1 LLASEVAAI
10 KSIETSARNK
20 RKGDGGVEDL
30 GGLSSHNAD
39 GVIGVSALWRRQ
51 FYSWLERAYVGRF
64 AVLIRSF
71 EVRNYKGFRD
81 PQPVELAP
89 LTLLYGENSSG
100 KSALLRL
107 LPWIAESMMD
117 RRAGPT
123 LDGTVGREALFNDL
137 AHISSPRQPIEV
149 EVCWSDGRQARWAFR
164 GGTLPGTCEL
174 KRIELRGP
182 LGAWSLEDDGDGSW
196 RGEVPAV
203 TGLLPVVEEPRWV
216 REVGCSRDD
225 FRLDVQWLQGIRAAV
240 PRVEKGLAS
249 PPGAL
254 SPTGEGV
261 ARFLYHWDRVAR
273 SENET
278 RALAFVVVFFRKLGF
293 ELQAVDVA
301 PGFFRLDVAP
311 VGNPSATINLVDT
324 GEGLTQVLAPLVA
337 LARAAHGLGPRVVC
351 LEQPELHL
359 HTDAQRAL
367 AMSIA
372 DAAAAGAQILI
383 ETHSEV
389 LLAATQLAIAVRPCR
404 IPAAEVALYW
414 VERRGDPVSIARRVP
429 LDDRGRVGGGWPIDA
444 FDDLLQ
450 LKSEL
455 LQAQRGAP

>member
-1 LLASEVAAI
+1 M
-10 KSIETSARNK
+10 
-20 RKGDGGVEDL
+20 
-30 GGLSSHNAD
+30 
-39 GVIGVSALWRRQ
+39 
-51 FYSWLERAYVGRF
+51 
-64 AVLIRSF
+64 LIRSF

-81 PQPVELAP
+81 QQLVELAP

-117 RRAGPT
+117 RRPGPT
-123 LDGTVGREALFNDL
+123 LDAAVGREALWSDL
-137 AHISSPRQPIEV
+137 AHISSPRHPIEV
-149 EVCWSDGRQARWAFR
+149 KVSWSAGYEAKWSFR

-174 KRIELRGP
+174 KSIELSGARGS
-182 LGAWSLEDDGDGSW
+182 WSLADDGDGSW
-196 RGEVPAV
+196 QGRVPAV
-203 TGLLPVVEEPRWV
+203 TGLLPAVDEATWN
-216 REVGCSRDD
+216 REVGCQRSD

-240 PRVEKGLAS
+240 PRVEKWLAS
-249 PPGAL
+249 PPGEL

-273 SENET
+273 SAGET
-278 RALAFVVVFFRKLGF
+278 SALDFVLAFFRTLGF
-293 ELQAVDVA
+293 ELRAVDVA

-311 VGNPSATINLVDT
+311 VGNVSATINLVDT

-389 LLAATQLAIAVRPCR
+389 LLAATQLAIAVRPSR
-404 IPAAEVALYW
+404 IPAGDVALYW

-429 LDDRGRVGGGWPIDA
+429 LDNRGRVGGGWPIDA

-455 LQAQRGAP
+455 LQAQRSAP